1 MGVVYLKMV
10 NYIFQKTLKII
21 FVKQL
26 FDDDYHSP
34 CLFILKRK

>member
-21 FVKQL
+21 YVKQL
-26 FDDDYHSP
+26 FDYHSP
-34 CLFILKRK
+34 CLLILKRK